1 MAIEKLNENGS
12 ETQEWWRFQ
21 NWCCSCGSGDQ
32 WETPES
38 KKKSVLITIPND
50 VFPQKKSLV
59 FCDIS
64 MENHDNLTL

>member
-1 MAIEKLNENGS
+1 MVGTSNKSVPKMAIEKLNENGS

-50 VFPQKKSLV
+50 VFPPKKIPGFL
-59 FCDIS
+59 
-64 MENHDNLTL
+64 